1 MKKTVKKFFIVP
13 GFKMQADDTAFSWL
27 VEYLTREG
35 YVVVKVPLDWNYKT
49 ISNNAK
55 EFVAYFNKNK
65 DDTNYVLGFSYGAVI
80 TFITANQ
87 VLPDK
92 IFLCSLSPTFVED
105 QHWEKKW
112 IKYIGKRRYEDSLT
126 RSSVRIARDI
136 RVPSV
141 VFCGEKEAI
150 KYPALM
156 KRCREVSKIA
166 PQSKLVVVKDAPHQ
180 IDFPEY
186 VSAIKRELSALQ

>member
-1 MKKTVKKFFIVP
+1 
-13 GFKMQADDTAFSWL
+13 MQADDTAFSWL

>member
-186 VSAIKRELSALQ
+186 VSAIKR